1 MPACGASLETY
12 FLFGVGLC
20 RVAGGAKRLKVVV
33 VVIPGTSGVVYVVY
47 FEGAGGGST
56 VLAGVFVAVEYVF
69 AGCGGDVFGTVCP
82 RHRLFTALRDRENP
96 GRVVGFLSGVLF
108 HTRAYHILG
117 GCLSSR
123 GGYLFTRCCLRR

>member
-1 MPACGASLETY
+1 M
-12 FLFGVGLC
+12 LFQV
-20 RVAGGAKRLKVVV
+20 VAGAAC
-33 VVIPGTSGVVYVVY
+33 VVYVVH
-47 FEGAGGGST
+47 FEWSVFAAT
-56 VLAGVFVAVEYVF
+56 VLAGVVVAVEYVF
-69 AGCGGDVFGTVCP
+69 AGCGGDVFGTGCP
-82 RHRLFTALRDRENP
+82 RHRLFTTLRDREDP